1 MKTYLAIVLMIS
13 VPIIVLASEYCPE
26 CIENIDLTD
35 KQSVI
40 SCAATIIIGLLIRAF
55 ERRRL
60 KKQLKDEEKN
70 EKN

>member
-13 VPIIVLASEYCPE
+13 APLIVMASEICPE

-35 KQSVI
+35 KQSII
-40 SCAATIIIGLLIRAF
+40 SCATTIIIGLLIRAF

-60 KKQLKDEEKN
+60 KKQLEEKEKN